1 LFPGREVLDV
11 SDSGGDGSG
20 DGRDDA
26 GSDGDGRVDVP
37 VDVEDALTQLLAE
50 AAAAARR
57 RDVDDVTAIVDTVET
72 VTRNK
77 VPAGFVRERLLY
89 GCRRVERLA
98 DDEPLVAAEYLEA
111 MERLVEVR

>member
-1 LFPGREVLDV
+1 LSPGREVPDV
-11 SDSGGDGSG
+11 SGSGGDGSE
-20 DGRDDA
+20 DGRDEA
-26 GSDGDGRVDVP
+26 GDGDGRVDVP
-37 VDVEDALTQLLAE
+37 ADVESALTQLLAE

-57 RDVDDVTAIVDTVET
+57 RDVDDVTAIVGTVET

-111 MERLVEVR
+111 MERLVERT